1 MKPRQILIAA
11 AVLAVL
17 VGAGAGLYTLGKQ
30 HATQAVPATPAST
43 KKVLYW
49 HDPMAP
55 AQKFD
60 KPGPSPFMDMQ
71 LVPVYADAGD
81 DNGSVRIDPRVQQNL
96 GVRTAAVTVGTSMST
111 LSAVGTV
118 AWNERDVTLVQARA
132 NGYVEKLM
140 VRAMLDPV
148 RKGQPIAELYAP
160 DWSAA
165 QEEFLTVQ
173 RLHDASLLDGARQRM
188 RVAGMNDAQIGQFER
203 SGKVQART
211 TISAPQDGVVTEL
224 AVREGS
230 TVALGAPLLRINGN
244 GTVWVLAE
252 VPESQAAQVR
262 PGQTVEA
269 RTAAL
274 PGAVFKG
281 RVGALLPDVNAATR
295 TIKARIELAN
305 PGGRL
310 LPGMFAT
317 LTFAGGAGAQILLI
331 PSEAVIQ
338 TGTRSIVM
346 LAQGDGKFA
355 PVEIRTGAESNGQT
369 VVTQG
374 LTAGQKVVTSAQFL
388 IDSEA
393 SLKGATTRM
402 TAPAAEAGK

>member
-1 MKPRQILIAA
+1 MKPRQVLIAA
-11 AVLAVL
+11 AVTAVL
-17 VGAGAGLYTLGKQ
+17 VGVGAGLYTLGKQ
-30 HATQAVPATPAST
+30 HAMQAMPATPAPAR
-43 KKVLYW
+43 KVLYW
-49 HDPMAP
+49 HDPMVP

-96 GVRTAAVTVGTSMST
+96 GVRTATVSVGTAMPT

-118 AWNERDVTLVQARA
+118 GWNERDVTLVQARA

-140 VRAMLDPV
+140 VRAVLDPV

-173 RLHDASLLDGARQRM
+173 RLQDASLLDGARQRM
-188 RVAGMNDAQIGQFER
+188 RVAGMNDAQIRQFER

-252 VPESQAAQVR
+252 VPESQAAQMR

-317 LTFAGGAGAQILLI
+317 LTFSGGAGAQVLLI

-369 VVTQG
+369 IVTQG

-393 SLKGATTRM
+393 SLKGTTTRM
-402 TAPAAEAGK
+402 LAPAAEAGK